1 MSVSVSTLDEP
12 NRAKLDG
19 IVKQMADNGET
30 EDNIRLVVSDFK
42 SKYSAPAIEDVKK
55 KETQDVLANG
65 IQKLGS
71 FFGIIPSDSEA
82 QSTPSENDK
91 IKQFV
96 TGETSTPHNKPTE
109 LHSAITA
116 AAPFKKRESLVKQV
130 DEKVD
135 TKARNTINDVMYG
148 DNKDWKDPIKAI
160 DDKLKK
166 ADNIDDFTALNH
178 ATDIAVNSIAPTGYD
193 AQQALNSTMWG
204 EVKEDNKTADLLR
217 TKAKE
222 YNDAVAPLRNLPL
235 TNSDDWNSFQ
245 LRNAAIISHA
255 NNDSNFKDQLESS
268 GLSLDDPNLWMKVG
282 REKSGQL
289 LDNYLQNKNVH
300 DFLDKENQNPVLNKA
315 FDYANKELL
324 KESGQ
329 YGISK
334 IANEL
339 SRDVQKTGF
348 NNIDPIFNL
357 DTERSR
363 NFVDQVAEAK
373 YRNDPERLKYYE
385 DHKQEIH
392 DSMDKP
398 SLFEGVASGIKSVYS
413 GIGSTAS
420 SLYQSRDEDI
430 KDEWKKEASNV
441 SADPEGF
448 LKFMRNTGHATGFV
462 LGLVAGGEV
471 AQGSKLVSNA
481 ATAQKVMIGTSVF
494 GDELKQA
501 EMKFKSPVAAYSS
514 AILNTGAFVMLS
526 DALPASRVSKIF
538 NQAKP
543 ELNKVAESLSSGA
556 ITKEVARE
564 QTQTALKNAMDWGKK
579 TLGQNIKASTEMT
592 VLSGVKSA
600 FDKAFLDKDTYN
612 KYHDDGELADTF
624 KSMFLSNGLV
634 SGLAAYGDIKGKDRE
649 FENNVTEAANYPNR
663 YSESIDKLKIQNPSI
678 DAEQMKGNLKFLV
691 DEKAKLDEA
700 QVDPINQK
708 RALAEALKEKIKKEN
723 IASLPESNVTRRTQ
737 KEIRESQDVQ
747 DKILSGVDVVGQEAK
762 EKLTPDENKV
772 IDIIKD
778 KTDLSKEPAGSMG
791 KIIFDAVQDPNNHE
805 QVIKELVDQSSDP
818 HALELSIGKKAT
830 DAILELPKKSEQK
843 TPEQLASNESTP
855 KGTEY
860 TKEGGNKIVDKSG
873 NPLVVYHGSRSS
885 ISDFDESKIGA
896 NDKGFY
902 GKGFYF
908 APTEGHA
915 EMYTGDVGNK
925 NASNVT
931 GHNIYIKNPLVLDVK
946 DSDKLYGKEIP
957 EGYDGVIVMSQ
968 GHPYEYVVKNK
979 SQIKSNENKG
989 TEASKEVNEQAK
1001 AEQPGEA
1008 TLSIEGEQKPPEPPT
1023 EGTPSEADDKDV
1035 TSIKNE
1041 VTRLHRENLGLKTE
1055 IPAAEKE
1062 FGTTWQQAKD
1072 KIAKGY
1078 DPQDLVNELKK
1089 KARPLADVENALL
1102 LHHQN
1107 TKEIQ
1112 LNDANDQ
1119 INKAAESGNEGDLIE
1134 AKTRKARLLD
1144 ELQDIYDVNKAV
1156 GTENARGLA
1165 SRKMMTDRQYSL
1177 TNMIAEKRAT
1187 ANDGKPLSETQQKEV
1202 ETLHKKITE
1211 TQEAYDKYVKES
1223 QAEIGKLQEKILGKP
1238 IKDKKTAAQKLR
1250 DLADKIE
1257 KSKFGKADLPGGTQ
1271 SAGIDINKAIAQ
1283 GIRLVADGLEKG
1295 GELLDLI
1302 KESVASI
1309 KKDNPEIDEDKLRF
1323 ELNKALIDNNT
1334 TTDKKT
1340 IKEDYAGIVHDKKAF
1355 KLRAE
1360 EQRAKNEFDIN
1371 LKKDKDKARTRSQ
1384 KVQDTFI
1391 KWQRAFKLSNP
1402 LTLGKLSMAAL
1413 TRMTTDPLEQVV
1425 GGAISAAIPKLAKGS
1440 SEGGGLNIKV
1450 QAKAMKEGFT
1460 EGMKDAAAI
1469 MSKKSQGKSDLD
1481 VVFGKG
1487 GQLPP
1492 EAIEF
1497 FGSLHSAIKA
1507 PVKRFAFERSLQKRI
1522 ARNIKAGVDV
1532 HDPLVQ
1538 TEMAMGAY
1546 KDANRA
1552 IFMQDNKVATGW
1564 QKMVHYFET
1573 VDPKT
1578 GKAPAKAIA
1587 TGMQWMLPFV
1597 KVPTNIAAE
1606 IGTNVYGVPVGTA
1619 KLLHATFTKGI
1630 ENLSADEK
1638 DIILRNL
1645 KKGSLGL
1652 AALTLGYLNPQTFGG
1667 YYQDKEKRS
1676 ASDAKANSVK
1686 LFGVNI
1692 PAWLV
1697 ESPIFQ
1703 AMEIGATVRRVK
1715 DTVVKGSPK
1724 GITEGAIAGALGLAE
1739 HVPMIGQGVR
1749 INKLFDSAE
1758 DRKYYIGELAKS
1770 TAVPALVDYIAKATD
1785 PADEGSVAG
1794 KILNPENKRKPESI
1808 VEHIESGVPGLR
1820 ENVPEKPHSF
1830 TEADK
1835 KIPAFKYFI
1844 DKGLELPNIYHD
1856 SEKITDNE
1864 RGTEKKLS
1872 DYSKDIQDKYDK
1884 VHKTFL
1890 KEKLGE
1896 IVSNGQVYVSNYKDA
1911 DGKKITHISLNK
1923 SKNSVE
1929 KSLKELSKEELAQV
1943 LSLAQSEATT
1953 KTKKELFK

>member
-1 MSVSVSTLDEP
+1 MT
-12 NRAKLDG
+12 NTTY
-19 IVKQMADNGET
+19 T
-30 EDNIRLVVSDFK
+30 EDGLPVLKKTLNIDHTDDGLPILK
-42 SKYSAPAIEDVKK
+42 KATPPEDVKK

-82 QSTPSENDK
+82 QSTPSETDK

-109 LHSAITA
+109 LPSAITA
-116 AAPFKKRESLVKQV
+116 AAPFKKRESLVKRV

-135 TKARNTINDVMYG
+135 NKARNTINDVMYG

-222 YNDAVAPLRNLPL
+222 YNDDVAPLRNLSL

-315 FDYANKELL
+315 FDYADKGLL

-334 IANEL
+334 VANEL

-373 YRNDPERLKYYE
+373 YRDDPERLKYYE

-448 LKFMRNTGHATGFV
+448 LKFMRNTGHASGFV

-501 EMKFKSPVAAYSS
+501 EMKYKSPVAAYSS
-514 AILNTGAFVMLS
+514 AILNTTAFVMLS

-564 QTQTALKNAMDWGKK
+564 QTQTALKSAMDWGKK

-592 VLSGVKSA
+592 VLSGIKSA

-700 QVDPINQK
+700 NIDPINQK

-747 DKILSGVDVVGQEAK
+747 DKILSGVDVVGQETK
-762 EKLTPDENKV
+762 EKLTPDENKI
-772 IDIIKD
+772 IDIIKS
-778 KTDLSKEPAGSMG
+778 KTDLAKEPAGSMG

-830 DAILELPKKSEQK
+830 DAVLELPKKSEQK
-843 TPEQLASNESTP
+843 TTEQLVSNESEP
-855 KGTEY
+855 
-860 TKEGGNKIVDKSG
+860 
-873 NPLVVYHGSRSS
+873 
-885 ISDFDESKIGA
+885 
-896 NDKGFY
+896 
-902 GKGFYF
+902 
-908 APTEGHA
+908 
-915 EMYTGDVGNK
+915 
-925 NASNVT
+925 
-931 GHNIYIKNPLVLDVK
+931 
-946 DSDKLYGKEIP
+946 
-957 EGYDGVIVMSQ
+957 
-968 GHPYEYVVKNK
+968 
-979 SQIKSNENKG
+979 KG

-1008 TLSIEGEQKPPEPPT
+1008 TLSIEGEQKPPAPPT
-1023 EGTPSEADDKDV
+1023 EGIPAEADDKDV

-1062 FGTTWQQAKD
+1062 FGTTWQQVKD

-1089 KARPLADVENALL
+1089 KARPLNDLENGLL

-1112 LNDANDQ
+1112 VKEATDQ
-1119 INKAAESGNEGDLIE
+1119 INKAAENGNEGDLIE

-1177 TNMIAEKRAT
+1177 TNMLAEKRAT
-1187 ANDGKPLSETQQKEV
+1187 ANDGKPLNEAQQKEV

-1238 IKDKKTAAQKLR
+1238 IKDKKTTAQKLR
-1250 DLADKIE
+1250 ELADKIE

-1355 KLRAE
+1355 KLRAD

-1371 LKKDKDKARTRSQ
+1371 LKKDKEKNRTRAQ
-1384 KVQDTFI
+1384 KVQDAFV
-1391 KWQRAFKLSNP
+1391 KWQRAYKLSNP

-1413 TRMTTDPLEQVV
+1413 TRMTTDPLEQLV

-1450 QAKAMKEGFT
+1450 QAKAMTEGFT

-1469 MSKKSQGKSDLD
+1469 MKKKSQGKTDLD

-1492 EAIEF
+1492 EAIDF
-1497 FGSLHSAIKA
+1497 FGQLHSAIKA

-1522 ARNIKAGVDV
+1522 VRNIKGGVDV

-1676 ASDAKANSVK
+1676 SSDAKANSVK

-1692 PAWLV
+1692 PAWLL

-1770 TAVPALVDYIAKATD
+1770 TAVPALLDYIAKATD
-1785 PADEGSVAG
+1785 PADEGSIAG

-1808 VEHIESGVPGLR
+1808 VEHIESGIPGLR
-1820 ENVPEKPHSF
+1820 ENVPEKHSY
-1830 TEADK
+1830 TKEQLDK
-1835 KIPAFKYFI
+1835 SSFKYFT
-1844 DKGLELPNIYHD
+1844 DKGMEMPYSSPQSVEIKD
-1856 SEKITDNE
+1856 FKAGEK
-1864 RGTEKKLS
+1864 KKLS
-1872 DYSKDIQDKYDK
+1872 DYPKETIDKYYELHSDFLDK
-1884 VHKTFL
+1884 
-1890 KEKLGE
+1890 ELGH
-1896 IVSNGQVYVSNYKDA
+1896 IKNHGSVYIDRFGDVSLVGGL
-1911 DGKKITHISLNK
+1911 GKHSVKIDN
-1923 SKNSVE
+1923 
-1929 KSLKELSKEELAQV
+1929 LSKEQLAQV
-1943 LSLAQSEATT
+1943 LSEAGKKATEQT
-1953 KTKKELFK
+1953 KEKLFKQK